1 MNRIYLS
8 GIVGKTSFS
17 VTQDGKEVARL
28 SLAVRRQGNS
38 DITDWFNLVCFG
50 PRVTSLIKPFI
61 SKGSKIAV
69 SGPFQYSNY
78 EKNGETKTST
88 SVIVDEIELY
98 STPKNEN
105 GEHTDVQ
112 PENLPDDNQ
121 LNNIGEDLPF

>member
-8 GIVGKTSFS
+8 GIVGRIYFS
-17 VTQDGKEVARL
+17 VTQDGKEVAKL
-28 SLAVRRQGNS
+28 SLAVRRPGNS

-50 PRVTSLIKPFI
+50 PRVTSLIKPFV
-61 SKGSKIAV
+61 SKGSKIV
-69 SGPFQYSNY
+69 ISGPFQYNKY
-78 EKNGETKTST
+78 EKDGEIRTSA
-88 SVIVDEIELY
+88 SVVVEEIELY

-121 LNNIGEDLPF
+121 LNNSEEGLPF